1 MKGVNKAIIL
11 GNVWKDPTIRDT
23 KNGGKVGVVNIVTES
38 GTGEYAKPDWHTIVF
53 YGKQADIVAQYVVKG
68 TNLYVEGRINY
79 RKYTDKSGIDKYVTE
94 IVGGMLTMIGHPDAG
109 KEITSDK
116 PAPRP
121 VPPSIAEEMK
131 EVKAEQ
137 AHAVRK
143 EAYDDV
149 PF

>member
-11 GNVWKDPTIRDT
+11 GHVWKDPMIRDT

-38 GTGEYAKPDWHTIVF
+38 GTGEYIKPDWHTVVF

-109 KEITSDK
+109 KEITVDK
-116 PAPRP
+116 PTPRP
-121 VPPSIAEEMK
+121 VPPSIIEEMK

-137 AHAVRK
+137 AYVVRK

>member
-23 KNGGKVGVVNIVTES
+23 KNGGKVAQVNIVTES

-79 RKYTDKSGIDKYVTE
+79 RKYTDKSGIEKYVTE
-94 IVGGMLTMIGHPDAG
+94 VVGGMLTMIGHPDAG
-109 KEITSDK
+109 KEVTADS

-121 VPPSIAEEMK
+121 VPPSIAKEMK
-131 EVKAEQ
+131 EVK
-137 AHAVRK
+137 K